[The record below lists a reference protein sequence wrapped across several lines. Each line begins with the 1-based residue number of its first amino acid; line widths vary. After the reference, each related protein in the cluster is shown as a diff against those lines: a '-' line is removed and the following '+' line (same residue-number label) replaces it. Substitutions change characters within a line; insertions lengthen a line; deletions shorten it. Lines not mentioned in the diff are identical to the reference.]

1 VIPDLIEQ
9 YVDTGKVRF
18 VYREFPLASIH
29 PAAQQASEAAI
40 CAGQQGKYW
49 EMNEYLFAN
58 QSEWSQAA
66 DPAAELKT
74 YAAEVGLDSSTF
86 DQCLDSG
93 EASVIVQGDLLAG
106 ESLGV
111 NATPYFFV
119 NELPIRG
126 GLPIESL
133 GRVID
138 YVAEGG
144 PTPNIIPEG
153 DDWHMRGNPQAA
165 RAITVAFVDYASPE
179 SAQHAQEVLPQLLEE
194 YDDSGEMVYI
204 LHPWSDGDGSPGT
217 QAAIAAECAGQQ
229 GEFWEMHDKLFDEQ
243 ENWTRSEEP
252 AALFADYAQ
261 SLELNAEDFESCLDS
276 DWARLRV
283 EQGNVVGTLYGVP
296 TAPVFLF
303 NNGEGQQGSPSFEEF
318 KTVIDSI
325 LNG

>member
-18 VYREFPLASIH
+18 VYREFPLTSIH
-29 PAAQQASEAAI
+29 PAAQKASEAAI

-49 EMNEYLFAN
+49 EMNDHLFAN

-66 DPAAELKT
+66 DPTTELKS
-74 YAAEVGLDSSTF
+74 YAAEVGLDSSAF

-93 EASVIVQGDLLAG
+93 EAAVIVQGDLLAG

-138 YVAEGG
+138 YVAAGG
-144 PTPNIIPEG
+144 PTPNIIPVA

-179 SAQHAQEVLPQLLEE
+179 SAQHAQEVLPQLLDE
-194 YDDSGEMVYI
+194 YIDSGKMVYI
-204 LHPWSDGDGSPGT
+204 LHPWSEGGSSPGG

-229 GEFWEMHDKLFDEQ
+229 GQFWEMHGKLFDEQ
-243 ENWTRSEEP
+243 ENWTASEEP
-252 AALFADYAQ
+252 AALFAGYAQ
-261 SLELNAEDFESCLDS
+261 SLELGAEEFESCLDS